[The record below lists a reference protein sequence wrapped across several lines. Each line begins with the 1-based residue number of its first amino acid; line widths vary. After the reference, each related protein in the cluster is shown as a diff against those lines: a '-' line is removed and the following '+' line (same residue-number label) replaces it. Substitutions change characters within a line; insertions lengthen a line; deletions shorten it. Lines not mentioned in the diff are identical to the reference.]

1 MAAHLPESSPQTSG
15 PGPGGSVAGPPG
27 VYSGPVVCRYDVVIV
42 GGGIVGLAA
51 AREILTRQPGASL
64 AVVDK
69 EPAVGVHQ
77 TGHNSGVIHSGIYYA
92 PGSLKARL
100 CTAGAHLMYEFC
112 ESHGIPTDRCGKLI
126 VATEEN
132 ELPALDELYRRGTA
146 NGVPG
151 LEMVGPDGI
160 GEREPHCTGIRAI
173 WSPTTGIVDFSQVVQ
188 AMASDVAQLG
198 GVILTGRQVTGLTV
212 RAGSILVRTSQDEL
226 TATRVLTC
234 AGLHSDR
241 VARLS
246 GAPAEPRIVP
256 FRGDYWQL
264 RPDRR
269 HLARNLIY
277 PVPDPKFPFLGVHF
291 TRRIGDGAVW
301 LGPNAV
307 LALAREGY
315 RRWDIRPDDLAQ
327 TLGYQ
332 GFRKMARQ
340 YWRTG
345 LTEVHRDFSKRAFVA
360 ACQRFIPELVPGD
373 VIPGPSGVR
382 AQSVAGDGL
391 LVDDFSFNLQGKQ
404 VMHVRNAPSPA
415 ATSSLAIGQ
424 LIADEWD
431 RAD

>member
-1 MAAHLPESSPQTSG
+1 MTAK
-15 PGPGGSVAGPPG
+15 V
-27 VYSGPVVCRYDVVIV
+27 DVLVV

-51 AREILTRQPGASL
+51 AREILTRRPGVSL

-69 EPAVGVHQ
+69 ESSVGRHQ

-100 CTAGAHLMYEFC
+100 CVEGASLMYEFC
-112 ESHGIPTDRCGKLI
+112 EGHGIPADRCGKLI
-126 VATEEN
+126 VATTES

-151 LEMVGPDGI
+151 LEMVGPAGI
-160 GEREPHCTGIRAI
+160 REREPHCAGIRAI
-173 WSPTTGIVDFSQVVQ
+173 WSPGTGIVDFSRVAE
-188 AMASDVAQLG
+188 AMAGDVTRLG
-198 GVILTGRQVTGLTV
+198 GEILTGHMVVGLTAA
-212 RAGSILVRTSQDEL
+212 AGSISVRTGRGEF
-226 TATRVLTC
+226 TAARVLTC

-241 VARLS
+241 VAMMS
-246 GAPAEPRIVP
+246 GAPEEPHIVP

-264 RPDRR
+264 RPERR

-291 TRRIGDGAVW
+291 TRRITDDAVW

-315 RRWDIRPDDLAQ
+315 RRSSLRLSDLTH
-327 TLGYQ
+327 TLGYP
-332 GFRKMARQ
+332 GFRRMARR

-345 LTEVHRDFSKRAFVA
+345 ATEVYRDLSKRAFVA
-360 ACQRFIPELVPGD
+360 ACQRFVPELTHTD
-373 VIPGPSGVR
+373 VMPGPSGIR
-382 AQSVAGDGL
+382 AQSVARDGA
-391 LVDDFSFNLQGKQ
+391 LVDDFVFNIQGNQ
-404 VMHVRNAPSPA
+404 LMHVRNAPSPA
-415 ATSSLAIGQ
+415 ATSCLAIGQ

-431 RAD
+431 RAA

>member
-1 MAAHLPESSPQTSG
+1 MPSFDL
-15 PGPGGSVAGPPG
+15 
-27 VYSGPVVCRYDVVIV
+27 VIV
-42 GGGIVGLAA
+42 GGGIIGLAA
-51 AREILTRQPGASL
+51 AREILTRRPGTSL
-64 AVVDK
+64 AIVEK
-69 EPAVGVHQ
+69 EAALGEHQ

-100 CTAGAHLMYEFC
+100 CTAGAAMMYDYC
-112 ESHGIPTDRCGKLI
+112 ESRGVKADRCGKLI
-126 VATEEN
+126 VATEES

-151 LEMVGPDGI
+151 LELVGPAGI
-160 GEREPHCTGIRAI
+160 REHEPHCTGTRAI
-173 WSPTTGIVDFSQVVQ
+173 WSPATGIVDFSQVAR
-188 AMASDVAQLG
+188 AMAADVTQLG
-198 GVILTGRQVTGLTV
+198 GVILTGRLVTGLAV
-212 RAGSILVRTSQDEL
+212 RADSILVRTGRGQL

-246 GAPAEPRIVP
+246 GAPAEPLIVP

-291 TRRIGDGAVW
+291 TRRAGDDAVW

-315 RRWDIRPDDLAQ
+315 RRRDVRPGDLAQ
-327 TLGYQ
+327 TIGYR
-332 GFRKMARQ
+332 GFRRMARR

-345 LTEVHRDFSKRAFVA
+345 LAEAYRDLSKRAFVA
-360 ACQRFIPELVPGD
+360 ACQRFIPELEPTD

-382 AQSVAGDGL
+382 AQSVARDGR
-391 LVDDFSFNLQGKQ
+391 LVDDFSFNIQGKRL
-404 VMHVRNAPSPA
+404 MHVRNAPSPA
-415 ATSSLAIGQ
+415 ATSSLAIAGM
-424 LIADEWD
+424 IADEWD
-431 RAD
+431 RAS